1 GGPTHAETTTD
12 ANGNY
17 SFPDIPEGTYRI
29 REVNQTGWVQTTANP
44 ADIFVTPGSLTTGI
58 DFGNFHVISISG
70 VKFNDN
76 NGNGVRDAGDEGLS
90 GWTIQLVQGGV
101 VVDTRTTGADGSY
114 SFANL
119 GPGTYTIQEVQQTG
133 WTQTAPVPPGTYT
146 VTASSGTDVGGRDFG
161 NFRLVMI
168 SGVKCN
174 SPHVNCLR
182 YAGADGLFC
191 WKIQ

>member
-1 GGPTHAETTTD
+1 RSSCPPI
-12 ANGNY
+12 N
-17 SFPDIPEGTYRI
+17 
-29 REVNQTGWVQTTANP
+29 
-44 ADIFVTPGSLTTGI
+44 
-58 DFGNFHVISISG
+58 
-70 VKFNDN
+70 
-76 NGNGVRDAGDEGLS
+76 
-90 GWTIQLVQGGV
+90 LVQPRA
-101 VVDTRTTGADGSY
+101 TFFTYTTLFRSSY